1 LIDLLALVGVT
12 LLITDSAIFRP
23 IRRIWPALLKCSQC
37 TGMWVG
43 AVAGASGVVAAGHG
57 RALDALI
64 VGASASLSSYV
75 ADAVLTRLIGEPID
89 KKVEGTTN
97 A

>member
-1 LIDLLALVGVT
+1 MIELLALVGVT
-12 LLITDSAIFRP
+12 LLITDSVIFRP
-23 IRRIWPALLKCSQC
+23 IRKIWPALLKCSQC

-43 AVAGASGVVAAGHG
+43 AAAGASGIVTAGHG

-64 VGASASLSSYV
+64 VGASASFSSYI

-89 KKVEGTTN
+89 KKVEGTSN